1 MVIYRIL
8 GSKSWEN
15 SLTLGSE
22 ESIDYIFNYALYFR
36 ATEAYQLLKLPF
48 LFEHYK
54 THQKFNQQLTFSKFI
69 DIHYFT
75 TATYDSDYQQD
86 MQLPFKSSNRTV
98 SLLNF
103 DSYFIAKL
111 FIEPIVLFTS
121 QKEHPLYN
129 DRDYASNK
137 LDNIFQPPRA

>member
-1 MVIYRIL
+1 MRKATTIFLTALYIL
-8 GSKSWEN
+8 G
-15 SLTLGSE
+15 
-22 ESIDYIFNYALYFR
+22 

-54 THQKFNQQLTFSKFI
+54 THQKFDQQLSFSKFI

-111 FIEPIVLFTS
+111 IVEPIVLFTS

>member
-1 MVIYRIL
+1 VRKAATIFLTALYIL
-8 GSKSWEN
+8 G
-15 SLTLGSE
+15 
-22 ESIDYIFNYALYFR
+22 

-54 THQKFNQQLTFSKFI
+54 THQKFDQQLSFSKFI

-75 TATYDSDYQQD
+75 TAAYDSDYQQD

-111 FIEPIVLFTS
+111 FVEPIVLFIS

>member
-1 MVIYRIL
+1 MRKATTIFLTTLYIL
-8 GSKSWEN
+8 G
-15 SLTLGSE
+15 
-22 ESIDYIFNYALYFR
+22 

-111 FIEPIVLFTS
+111 FIEPIVFFTS
-121 QKEHPLYN
+121 QKKHTLYN
-129 DRDYASNK
+129 DRNCASNK

>member
-1 MVIYRIL
+1 MRKATIIFLTTLYIL
-8 GSKSWEN
+8 G
-15 SLTLGSE
+15 
-22 ESIDYIFNYALYFR
+22 

-111 FIEPIVLFTS
+111 FVEPIVLFIS

>member
-1 MVIYRIL
+1 VRKATTIFLTVLYIL
-8 GSKSWEN
+8 G
-15 SLTLGSE
+15 
-22 ESIDYIFNYALYFR
+22 

-48 LFEHYK
+48 LFEHFK

-75 TATYDSDYQQD
+75 TTTYDSDYQQD
-86 MQLPFKSSNRTV
+86 MQLPFKSSNRTI

-103 DSYFIAKL
+103 DSFFIVKL
-111 FIEPIVLFTS
+111 FVEPIVFFVS
-121 QKEHPLYN
+121 QKKYQLYN
-129 DRDYASNK
+129 DRDYASDK

>member
-1 MVIYRIL
+1 MRKAATIFLTALYIL
-8 GSKSWEN
+8 G
-15 SLTLGSE
+15 
-22 ESIDYIFNYALYFR
+22 

-54 THQKFNQQLTFSKFI
+54 THQKFDQQLSFSKFI

-98 SLLNF
+98 SMLNF

-111 FIEPIVLFTS
+111 FVEPMVLFTS

>member
-1 MVIYRIL
+1 MRKATTIFLTTLYIL
-8 GSKSWEN
+8 G
-15 SLTLGSE
+15 
-22 ESIDYIFNYALYFR
+22 

-75 TATYDSDYQQD
+75 TATFDSDYQED

-103 DSYFIAKL
+103 DSFFIAKL
-111 FIEPIVLFTS
+111 FIEPIVFFTS
-121 QKEHPLYN
+121 QKKHKLYN

>member
-1 MVIYRIL
+1 MRKATIIFLTTLYIL
-8 GSKSWEN
+8 G
-15 SLTLGSE
+15 
-22 ESIDYIFNYALYFR
+22 

-103 DSYFIAKL
+103 DSYFTAKL
-111 FIEPIVLFTS
+111 FIEPIVFFTL
-121 QKEHPLYN
+121 QKKYPLYN

-137 LDNIFQPPRA
+137 FDNIFQPPRA

>member
-1 MVIYRIL
+1 VRKAATIFLTALYIL
-8 GSKSWEN
+8 G
-15 SLTLGSE
+15 
-22 ESIDYIFNYALYFR
+22 

-54 THQKFNQQLTFSKFI
+54 THQKFDQQLSFSKFI

-111 FIEPIVLFTS
+111 FVEPIVLFTS

-129 DRDYASNK
+129 DRDHASNK

>member
-1 MVIYRIL
+1 MVRKATTIFLTTLYIL
-8 GSKSWEN
+8 G
-15 SLTLGSE
+15 
-22 ESIDYIFNYALYFR
+22 

-54 THQKFNQQLTFSKFI
+54 THLQYNQQLTFSKFI

-98 SLLNF
+98 SLLNC
-103 DSYFIAKL
+103 DSYFTAKL
-111 FIEPIVLFTS
+111 FIEPIVFFTL
-121 QKEHPLYN
+121 QKKYPLYN

-137 LDNIFQPPRA
+137 FDNIFQPPRA

>member
-1 MVIYRIL
+1 MRKATTIFLTMLYIL
-8 GSKSWEN
+8 G
-15 SLTLGSE
+15 
-22 ESIDYIFNYALYFR
+22 

-111 FIEPIVLFTS
+111 FLEPIVFITS
-121 QKEHPLYN
+121 QKEHQLYN

>member
-1 MVIYRIL
+1 VRKATTIFLTALYIL
-8 GSKSWEN
+8 G
-15 SLTLGSE
+15 
-22 ESIDYIFNYALYFR
+22 

-48 LFEHYK
+48 LFEHYR
-54 THQKFNQQLTFSKFI
+54 THQQLNRQLTFSKFI

-75 TATYDSDYQQD
+75 TTTFDSDYQQD

-111 FIEPIVLFTS
+111 FVEPVVFFSS
-121 QKEHPLYN
+121 QKKYLLYN
-129 DRDYASNK
+129 DRNYASNK

>member
-1 MVIYRIL
+1 MVRKATTIFLTTLYIL
-8 GSKSWEN
+8 G
-15 SLTLGSE
+15 
-22 ESIDYIFNYALYFR
+22 

-54 THQKFNQQLTFSKFI
+54 THLQYNQQLTFSKFI
-69 DIHYFT
+69 DIHYFA

-103 DSYFIAKL
+103 DSYFTAKL
-111 FIEPIVLFTS
+111 FIEPIVFFTL
-121 QKEHPLYN
+121 QKKYPLYN

-137 LDNIFQPPRA
+137 FDNIFQPPRA

>member
-1 MVIYRIL
+1 VRKTATIFLTALYIL
-8 GSKSWEN
+8 G
-15 SLTLGSE
+15 
-22 ESIDYIFNYALYFR
+22 

-54 THQKFNQQLTFSKFI
+54 THQKFDQQLSFSKFI

-111 FIEPIVLFTS
+111 FVEPIVLFTS

>member
-1 MVIYRIL
+1 MRKATIIFLTTLYIL
-8 GSKSWEN
+8 G
-15 SLTLGSE
+15 
-22 ESIDYIFNYALYFR
+22 

-48 LFEHYK
+48 LFEHFK

-75 TATYDSDYQQD
+75 TTTYDSDYQQD

-103 DSYFIAKL
+103 DSYFTAKL
-111 FIEPIVLFTS
+111 FIEPIVFFTL
-121 QKEHPLYN
+121 QKKYPLYN

-137 LDNIFQPPRA
+137 FDNIFQPPRA

>member
-1 MVIYRIL
+1 MRKVTTIFLTALYIL
-8 GSKSWEN
+8 G
-15 SLTLGSE
+15 
-22 ESIDYIFNYALYFR
+22 

-75 TATYDSDYQQD
+75 TTTYDSDYQQD

-111 FIEPIVLFTS
+111 FVEPILLFTS

>member
-1 MVIYRIL
+1 MRKATTIFLTALYIL
-8 GSKSWEN
+8 G
-15 SLTLGSE
+15 
-22 ESIDYIFNYALYFR
+22 

-54 THQKFNQQLTFSKFI
+54 THQKFDQQLSFSKFI

-111 FIEPIVLFTS
+111 FVEPIVLFIS